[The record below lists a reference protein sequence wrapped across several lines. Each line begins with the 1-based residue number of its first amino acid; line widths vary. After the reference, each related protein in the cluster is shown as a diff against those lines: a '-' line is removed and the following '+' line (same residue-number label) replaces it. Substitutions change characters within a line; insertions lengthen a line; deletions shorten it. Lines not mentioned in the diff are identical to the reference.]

1 VNHFKERREEFIYF
15 INSDSLNVFL
25 IHEKDEKGAFY
36 RFSE

>member
-1 VNHFKERREEFIYF
+1 MNHFKERREEFIHF

-25 IHEKDEKGAFY
+25 IHEKGAFY